1 MTLKHSR
8 TDAHSTDPPIPSKK
22 RTFSLRRPRS
32 SPAHSPTP
40 APNAHTLEHDNAAAE
55 TGPDP
60 TKGSAP
66 VQPQLISNS
75 SLQKVYCFQES
86 VLTTA
91 EEICPALSSQTT
103 ELSNST
109 SFLCKE
115 ATVVV
120 EEKQETQQANGIIG
134 KSHSSPADVAHVPVN
149 TYSSDHCVGSPTA
162 DPLFDVDNDPDCS
175 EGQGAGIDDS
185 DFPDIDEI
193 QGWDDFE
200 LDTAPPTARECV
212 AENACPVCGLNLSS
226 LDTMTPDAHVNRCLD
241 GSSTVQAPTEPASL
255 PSSSGNP
262 LSTVIGAIRSVIGHI
277 PVRRVQ
283 ETKPKPAVAR
293 KAEGQFKPKPS
304 RPCPFYKK
312 MPDTT
317 FTVDAF
323 CYGAV
328 EGCDAYFLS
337 HFHSDHYGGLTSS
350 WNHGLIYCSSITANL
365 VLSRLRV
372 DEQYVR
378 RLPMENPTVVNGVT
392 VRLLDANH
400 CPGSVLFVFD
410 LPNPKRRYLHTGDF
424 RAAPE
429 MSIHP
434 LLRQPLNA
442 PIDILYLDTT
452 YSNPRYTFPPQDIVI
467 RETANLICKE
477 VGLLSNIVAVAPVVP
492 VVQIAKKVNIMES
505 WLKKESGN
513 TEKLLSMSIKTS
525 QTVKGKQKWQEPPEK
540 DKIVICVGTYLIGK
554 ERVFKAIAKAI
565 NSKVFVQH
573 SKLQIMACLEDP
585 ELTSMLTSNRYEAQ
599 VHLLH
604 MGSNMSPESLQEYLD
619 TLSPTFTR
627 LIAIRPTGWTFTGTK
642 KYTPADSGATDTLP
656 AVAPT
661 PTTLELR
668 PSFTSPTIKIYPVPY
683 SEHSSFNE
691 LAGFVRSLDIRKII
705 PTVGVGSEKGRHA
718 MNEWFRRWEDERRQG
733 IGWQ

>member
-8 TDAHSTDPPIPSKK
+8 TEAHPTEPPISNKK
-22 RTFSLRRPRS
+22 RTISLRRPRS
-32 SPAHSPTP
+32 CSSTSPAP
-40 APNAHTLEHDNAAAE
+40 ASNAHPTEQASALPEA
-55 TGPDP
+55 GPDP
-60 TKGSAP
+60 AKDPAP
-66 VQPQLISNS
+66 APPHFISDS
-75 SLQKVYCFQES
+75 SIQKVYCLQES
-86 VLTTA
+86 VITRA
-91 EEICPALSSQTT
+91 EECSTTLSSETT
-103 ELSNST
+103 QLFNST
-109 SFLCKE
+109 PSLCTE
-115 ATVVV
+115 AAAVH
-120 EEKQETQQANGIIG
+120 EEQQETQQANGILD
-134 KSHSSPADVAHVPVN
+134 KRHSGPADVEHVPLN
-149 TYSSDHCVGSPTA
+149 TLSSERSTGSPTT
-162 DPLFDVDNDPDCS
+162 DSMFETDNDPDCS
-175 EGQGAGIDDS
+175 EGQGADIDDG

-193 QGWDDFE
+193 QDWDDFE
-200 LDTAPPTARECV
+200 LDTAPPMAVECV
-212 AENACPVCGLNLSS
+212 AENACP
-226 LDTMTPDAHVNRCLD
+226 TPDAHVNRCLD
-241 GSSTVQAPTEPASL
+241 GSSTVQAPAEPASL

-262 LSTVIGAIRSVIGHI
+262 LSTVIGAIRSVIDHI

-283 ETKPKPAVAR
+283 ETKPKPAAPK
-293 KAEGQFKPKPS
+293 KAEGQFKSKPS

-378 RLPMENPTVVNGVT
+378 RLPMDDPTVVNGVT

-410 LPNPKRRYLHTGDF
+410 LQNPKRRYLHTGDF

-429 MSIHP
+429 MSIHA
-434 LLRQPLNA
+434 LLRQPLNV

-477 VGLLSNIVAVAPVVP
+477 VGQLSNVVATTPPAPVVQ
-492 VVQIAKKVNIMES
+492 VTKKVNIMES

-525 QTVKGKQKWQEPPEK
+525 QIIKGKQKWQEPPEK
-540 DKIVICVGTYLIGK
+540 NKIVICVGTYLIGK

-573 SKLQIMACLEDP
+573 SKLQILACLEDP
-585 ELTSMLTSNRYEAQ
+585 ELMSMLTSNRYEAQ

-642 KYTPADSGATDTLP
+642 KYTSADSGATDALP
-656 AVAPT
+656 VVAPT

>member
-8 TDAHSTDPPIPSKK
+8 TEANATEPPIANKK
-22 RTFSLRRPRS
+22 RTISLRRPRS
-32 SPAHSPTP
+32 SSSHPPSPTS
-40 APNAHTLEHDNAAAE
+40 NAHTPHQDTALSEA
-55 TGPDP
+55 GPDSI
-60 TKGSAP
+60 KDSAP
-66 VQPQLISNS
+66 VQPQLISDS
-75 SLQKVYCFQES
+75 SIQKVYCFQES
-86 VLTTA
+86 VSASA
-91 EEICPALSSQTT
+91 EACSTPLSS
-103 ELSNST
+103 ECAKLSNST
-109 SFLCKE
+109 PPLCTE
-115 ATVVV
+115 AASVN
-120 EEKQETQQANGIIG
+120 EEKQETQQTNGILG
-134 KSHSSPADVAHVPVN
+134 KSHSGLADVEHVPVN
-149 TYSSDHCVGSPTA
+149 SYSAERSVGSPTT
-162 DPLFDVDNDPDCS
+162 DSFLFDMDNDPDCS
-175 EGQGAGIDDS
+175 EGQGAGIDDT

-193 QGWDDFE
+193 QDWDDFE
-200 LDTAPPTARECV
+200 LDTATPTAVECV
-212 AENACPVCGLNLSS
+212 AENACP
-226 LDTMTPDAHVNRCLD
+226 TPDAHVNRCLD

-277 PVRRVQ
+277 PTRRVQ
-283 ETKPKPAVAR
+283 ESKPKPAAAR
-293 KAEGQFKPKPS
+293 KAEGQFKSKPS

-378 RLPMENPTVVNGVT
+378 RLPMDDPTVVNGVT

-410 LPNPKRRYLHTGDF
+410 LQNPKRRYLHTGDF

-434 LLRQPLNA
+434 LLRQPPNA

-467 RETANLICKE
+467 RETANLICRE
-477 VGLLSNIVAVAPVVP
+477 VGLVSNVVAIAPPAPVVQ
-492 VVQIAKKVNIMES
+492 VTKKVNIMES

-513 TEKLLSMSIKTS
+513 TEKLMSMSIKTS
-525 QTVKGKQKWQEPPEK
+525 QIIKAKQKWQEPPEK

-565 NSKVFVQH
+565 KSKVFVQH

-585 ELTSMLTSNRYEAQ
+585 ELMSMLTSNRYEAQ

-642 KYTPADSGATDTLP
+642 KYTPADSGATGMLP
-656 AVAPT
+656 AVTPT